1 MTFFFLL
8 KSQKGLRTLCVAYRR
23 FTDLEYQEVEQRLFE
38 AKTALQQREER
49 MAEVYNFIEREL
61 VILGATGV
69 EDKYVL
75 PVPISLETDN
85 HVSVLQFCS
94 LPNS

>member
-1 MTFFFLL
+1 MTFLSIL
-8 KSQKGLRTLCVAYRR
+8 QKGLRTLCVAYRR

-49 MAEVYNFIEREL
+49 VTEVFNFIERDL

-75 PVPISLETDN
+75 PVLISLETDN
-85 HVSVLQFCS
+85 HESVLTVLCTA
-94 LPNS
+94 